1 MQVISLTKKDI
12 KNILRLESE
21 SAPEKPD
28 YAKYSTKELQDL
40 FDNPEKCQA
49 FGIYSDNE
57 LIGWSAYKWI
67 RGNLYEI
74 TPVVVGKNYR
84 GKGLGKALLEHA
96 VKEVLSNHKDA
107 EIFLTVY
114 PQNLSALNLYLKNN
128 FVVYDFKKDYYGL
141 GADRLF
147 LKYSK

>member
-1 MQVISLTKKDI
+1 MQIISLTRKDI
-12 KNILRLESE
+12 ESILKLESE

-28 YAKYSTKELQDL
+28 YIKYSPQELQDL
-40 FDNPEKCQA
+40 FDNLEKCRA

-57 LIGWSAYKWI
+57 LIGWSGYKWI

-84 GKGLGKALLEHA
+84 GKGLGKALLEYA
-96 VKEVLSNHKDA
+96 VKEVLRNHKDA

-114 PQNLSALNLYLKNN
+114 PQNLDALNLYLKNN
-128 FVVYDFKKDYYGL
+128 FVVYDFKKDYYGQ

-147 LKYSK
+147 LKHSK

>member
-12 KNILRLESE
+12 ENIRKLESE

-28 YAKYSTKELQDL
+28 YVKYSPQELQDL
-40 FDNPEKCQA
+40 FDNPEKCRA

-57 LIGWSAYKWI
+57 LIGWSAYKWT

-84 GKGLGKALLEHA
+84 GKGLGKALLEYA
-96 VKEVLSNHKDA
+96 VKEVLNNHKDA

-114 PQNLSALNLYLKNN
+114 PQNLNALNLYLKNN
-128 FVVYDFKKDYYGL
+128 FVVYDFKKDYYGP

>member
-1 MQVISLTKKDI
+1 MQAISLTGKDI
-12 KNILRLESE
+12 KSILKLESE
-21 SAPEKPD
+21 SAPEKPN
-28 YAKYSTKELQDL
+28 YAKYSPQEFQDL
-40 FDNPEKCQA
+40 FDSPEKCLA

-57 LIGWSAYKWI
+57 LIGWSAYKWV
-67 RGNLYEI
+67 GDNFYEI

-107 EIFLTVY
+107 AIFLTVY
-114 PQNLSALNLYLKNN
+114 PQNLNALNLYLKNN
-128 FVVYDFKKDYYGL
+128 FVVYDFKKDYYGP